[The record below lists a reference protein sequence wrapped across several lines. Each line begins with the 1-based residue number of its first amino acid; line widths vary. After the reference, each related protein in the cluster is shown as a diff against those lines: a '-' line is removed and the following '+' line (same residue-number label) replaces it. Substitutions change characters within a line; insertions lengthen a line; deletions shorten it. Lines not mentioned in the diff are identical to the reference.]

1 MLKSPEPKLGQNAE
15 ELDAGWETAVA
26 PPTAPRPGG
35 VSVTPAAV
43 ATDEL
48 DDAWGELPVEP
59 LLALRRA
66 EPVTAKPRGTPASQ
80 PPLAKSRAL
89 PAAEPPVTKTPLAVA
104 PPLLEKA
111 AAPEPLAVAKPAATT
126 AQPSVAR
133 AAVPVVPAK
142 PSVPTPAA
150 RALSKK
156 ERRAL
161 ERKQRVHATRKVSER
176 KQSARAK
183 RREEAQRL
191 AEQRQAERRA
201 AHAALKQRAREE
213 KRAPNK
219 PRSKRAAADE
229 GVTLAVPKS
238 GTKREAAAAS
248 RTKGRPKKYSGG
260 GYIVALIALI
270 TLATGLYAWS
280 KR

>member
-89 PAAEPPVTKTPLAVA
+89 PAAERPVAKTPLAVA
-104 PPLLEKA
+104 PPVVEKA
-111 AAPEPLAVAKPAATT
+111 ATAEASAASKPAAT

-133 AAVPVVPAK
+133 AVVPVVPTK
-142 PSVPTPAA
+142 PTAPTPAP

-161 ERKQRVHATRKVSER
+161 ERKQRAHATQKVSER

-191 AEQRQAERRA
+191 AEQRQAARHA

-213 KRAPNK
+213 KRATNK